1 MLIQA
6 DARSIPLADKSVH
19 CVVTSPPYWNLRNY
33 GMPRQLG
40 LESTPEEYVL
50 AMVDVFREVW
60 RVLRDDGT
68 LWLNM
73 GDCYCSGIS
82 SPRTREDMETGTERA
97 LPRNWFSDA
106 NKIDRNGKPPGW
118 KEKDLIATS
127 WMLALA
133 LRADGWYLRSDIIWY
148 KKNPMPETVKDR
160 PTKAHEY
167 IFLLSKSRKYY
178 YDAEAIKED
187 TTGEA
192 HSRGD
197 GVNPK
202 SRAVPAGWD
211 TTKGNGGHGNIHKR
225 GRNNQPNGKS
235 RYNTPKWP
243 RTRPKQNES
252 YSSAM
257 GGLLPI
263 GSKRNKRTVWDVNPQ
278 PFSEAHFATFP
289 EELIKPCI
297 LAGCPQGGTVFDP
310 FVGSGTTILVA
321 ESLQCHGIGLELNP
335 EYIEIAKRRIAQQT
349 MEFA

>member
-1 MLIQA
+1 
-6 DARSIPLADKSVH
+6 
-19 CVVTSPPYWNLRNY
+19 
-33 GMPRQLG
+33 MPRQLG

-73 GDCYCSGIS
+73 GDGYCSGIS

-178 YDAEAIKED
+178 
-187 TTGEA
+187 
-192 HSRGD
+192 
-197 GVNPK
+197 
-202 SRAVPAGWD
+202 
-211 TTKGNGGHGNIHKR
+211 
-225 GRNNQPNGKS
+225 
-235 RYNTPKWP
+235 
-243 RTRPKQNES
+243 
-252 YSSAM
+252 
-257 GGLLPI
+257 
-263 GSKRNKRTVWDVNPQ
+263 
-278 PFSEAHFATFP
+278 FSEAHFATFP

-349 MEFA
+349 MEFV